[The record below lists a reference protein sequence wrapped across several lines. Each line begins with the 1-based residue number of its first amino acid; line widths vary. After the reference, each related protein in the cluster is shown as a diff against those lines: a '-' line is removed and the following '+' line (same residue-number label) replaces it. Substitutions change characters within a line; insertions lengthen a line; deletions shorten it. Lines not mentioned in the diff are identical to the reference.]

1 MARLRTNLWQKFRRS
16 WRTGLYKM
24 HEHLKKRDQV
34 REVTRE
40 LLQTFGTLQPKLEHL
55 ASTPLPDKSSI
66 IQILDDLLEV
76 IYPGYFGRKY
86 VEVSNIEYHIGDLT
100 DSIYARLTQEIYRS
114 VRPKCERKKDDDC
127 DHCWKIAEEQAIVFL
142 RKLPNLRV
150 RLSVDVQAAHD
161 GDPAATSIDE
171 VIFAYP
177 AIFAITIFRLA
188 HELHLQGIPL
198 LPRIMTEHAHS
209 VTGIDI
215 HPGATIGSG
224 FFIDHG
230 TGVVIG
236 ETTIIGN
243 GVKLYQGVTLG
254 ALSFAMDEEGRMIRG
269 KKRHPT
275 IGDDVVIYAGAT
287 ILGGTTAIGR
297 GCVIGG
303 NVWLTRSVP
312 PYSRVLISE
321 PELVIDSK

>member
-1 MARLRTNLWQKFRRS
+1 MSALRGHRPRLQ
-16 WRTGLYKM
+16 YM

-34 REVTRE
+34 RDITRE
-40 LLQTFGTLQPKLEHL
+40 LLQTFGSLQPKLEHL
-55 ASTPLPDKSSI
+55 AATPLPDKSSV

-86 VEVSNIEYHIGDLT
+86 VESSNIEYYVGDLL

-114 VRPKCERKKDDDC
+114 VRPVCANAKNVC
-127 DHCWKIAEEQAIVFL
+127 DHCQGIAEEQSLLFL
-142 RKLPNLRV
+142 RKLVDLRR
-150 RLSVDVQAAHD
+150 RLSDDVQAAFD
-161 GDPAATSIDE
+161 GDPAAKSIDE

-177 AIFAITIFRLA
+177 AIFAISIYRLA
-188 HELHLQGIPL
+188 HELNLQSIPL

-209 VTGIDI
+209 ITGIDI
-215 HPGATIGSG
+215 HPGATIGAG

-243 GVKLYQGVTLG
+243 RVKLYQGVTLG
-254 ALSFAMDEEGRMIRG
+254 ALSFAMDEEGRLVRG
-269 KKRHPT
+269 MKRHPT
-275 IGDDVVIYAGAT
+275 LEDDVVIYAGAPL
-287 ILGGTTAIGR
+287 LGGNTTIGR

-312 PYSRVLISE
+312 PHTRVVSE
-321 PELVIDSK
+321 P